1 MEKTFVGIR
10 DVDEETFRKFRSLA
24 IERNMKIGEALNL
37 AMKIM
42 ITNKD
47 KKGKKKLGII
57 NIKPLDFGEGTENSS
72 EEIDK
77 ILYGA

>member
-24 IERNMKIGEALNL
+24 IERKMKIGEALSL
-37 AMKIM
+37 AMKKM
-42 ITNKD
+42 MNDKNKE
-47 KKGKKKLGII
+47 GKKKIGII
-57 NIKPLDFGEGTENSS
+57 NIKPLDFGKGTENSS

-77 ILYGA
+77 IIYGV

>member
-24 IERNMKIGEALNL
+24 IERNMKIGEALNF
-37 AMKIM
+37 AMKKM
-42 ITNKD
+42 INDKNKD
-47 KKGKKKLGII
+47 KKKKLGII
-57 NIKPLDFGEGTENSS
+57 SIKPFDFGKGSENSS

-77 ILYGA
+77 ILYEA

>member
-10 DVDEETFRKFRSLA
+10 NVDEETFRKFRILA
-24 IERNMKIGEALNL
+24 IERKMKIGEALNL
-37 AMKIM
+37 AMKKM
-42 ITNKD
+42 IASKNKEG
-47 KKGKKKLGII
+47 KKGTGII
-57 NIKPLDFGEGTENSS
+57 SIKPLDFGKGTENSS